1 LYKLTINKESAPA
14 VHLRTVNKNKIINDP
29 VYGFIPVKNE
39 LVFNLIEHPF
49 LQRMRHI
56 RQLGLAELVYPGAI
70 HTRFHHAL
78 GALHL
83 MQQTLDIL
91 AGKGVDI
98 TEEEREAAQVAILLH
113 DIGHGPFSHALEETL
128 LPNIRHES
136 LSFLLMKELNHQ
148 FRGQLDRAI
157 RIFQN
162 TYSKKWLHQLV
173 SSQLDIDRLDY
184 LNRDSFFTGVVEGAI
199 GTDRIIA
206 MLNVVKGQI
215 VIEEKGIYN
224 IESFINARRLMY
236 WQVYLHKTAVAAERL
251 LVNCIRRAQY
261 LARSG
266 ESVPCSDALSIFLHH
281 QWTLDDIAE
290 KRELLEAFG
299 KLDDYDVWGALK
311 LWQSSRDPILSRLC
325 TMMLQRNLFRIR
337 LSVDPIQKT
346 EVEKVRAALHKQWK
360 VTRSDTTYLFSHGTV
375 SNEAYLVERNSIQVL
390 MKSGELRDVSQ
401 ASDLPNI
408 RAMSKIVK
416 KNYLCWPKNLSL

>member
-1 LYKLTINKESAPA
+1 M
-14 VHLRTVNKNKIINDP
+14 NKNKIINDP
-29 VYGFIPVKNE
+29 VYGFIPIQSE
-39 LVFNLIEHPF
+39 LVFRLIEHPF

-83 MQQTLDIL
+83 MQQTLDTL
-91 AGKGVDI
+91 AGKGVEI
-98 TEEEREAAQVAILLH
+98 TPEEREAATVAILLH

-136 LSFLLMKELNHQ
+136 LSFLLMKELNRE
-148 FRGQLDRAI
+148 FGGELNRAM

-162 TYSKKWLHQLV
+162 TYPKKFLHQLV

-184 LNRDSFFTGVVEGAI
+184 LNRDSFFTGVAEGAI
-199 GTDRIIA
+199 STGRIIA

-236 WQVYLHKTAVAAERL
+236 WQVYLHKTAVGAERL

-261 LARSG
+261 LAQSG
-266 ESVPCSDALSIFLHH
+266 EQVPCSEALSVFLHRH
-281 QWTLDDIAE
+281 WTLEDIAD
-290 KRELLEAFG
+290 KRVLLEAFG
-299 KLDDYDVWGALK
+299 KLDDYDIWGAIK

-325 TMMLQRNLFRIR
+325 SMMLHRQLFRIR
-337 LSVDPIQKT
+337 LSGEPIQKAD
-346 EVEKVRAALHKQWK
+346 VEKVRSALHKQWK
-360 VTRSDTTYLFSHGTV
+360 VTRSDASYLFSHGTV
-375 SNEAYLVERNSIQVL
+375 SNEAYLVERHSIQVL
-390 MKSGELRDVSQ
+390 MKSDELLDVSQ

>member
-1 LYKLTINKESAPA
+1 MIN
-14 VHLRTVNKNKIINDP
+14 TVTKNKIINDP
-29 VYGFIPVKNE
+29 VYGFIPVKSE

-56 RQLGLAELVYPGAI
+56 RQLGLAERVYPGAI

-83 MQQTLDIL
+83 MQQALDIL
-91 AGKGVDI
+91 AGKGVEI
-98 TEEEREAAQVAILLH
+98 TEEEREAAQAAILLH

-136 LSFLLMKELNHQ
+136 LSFLLMKELNRQ

-162 TYSKKWLHQLV
+162 TYSKKFLHQLV

-184 LNRDSFFTGVVEGAI
+184 LNRDSFYTGVVEGAI

-215 VIEEKGIYN
+215 VVEEKGIYN

-236 WQVYLHKTAVAAERL
+236 WQVYLHKTAIGAERL

-266 ESVPCSDALSIFLHH
+266 EAVPCSDALSTFLH
-281 QWTLDDIAE
+281 QNWTLEDIAE
-290 KRELLEAFG
+290 RRELLEAFG
-299 KLDDYDVWGALK
+299 KLDDYDVWGAIK

-325 TMMLQRNLFRIR
+325 TMMLNRNLFRIR
-337 LSVDPIQKT
+337 LSSEPIQKT
-346 EVEKVRAALHKQWK
+346 EVEKVKAALSRQWK
-360 VTRSDTTYLFSHGTV
+360 VARSDTPYLFSQGTV

-390 MKSGELRDVSQ
+390 MKSGELLDVSQ